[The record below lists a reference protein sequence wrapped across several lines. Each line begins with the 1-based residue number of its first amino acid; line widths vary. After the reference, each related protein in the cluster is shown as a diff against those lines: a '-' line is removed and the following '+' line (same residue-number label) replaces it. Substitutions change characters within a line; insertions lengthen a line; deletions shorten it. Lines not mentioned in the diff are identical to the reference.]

1 MNVFQFIHSLMRAMS
16 NHTRMN
22 PERRIERLKTF
33 NRRLHTTAESV
44 KVLTDW
50 NMKLDEKLI
59 EVQGRVLLPQKI
71 VFNDNARLG
80 FCNLKFRA
88 VN

>member
-1 MNVFQFIHSLMRAMS
+1 MRAMS

-33 NRRLHTTAESV
+33 NRRLHTTTESV
-44 KVLTDW
+44 KVMTDW

-59 EVQGRVLLPQKI
+59 EVQGRVISPQKI
-71 VFNDNARLG
+71 VFSTDARLG
-80 FCNLKFRA
+80 FCTLHFSA
-88 VN
+88 VNSKNISFT